1 MLQSDVILLLPSPGA
16 DAPAVIVPPT
26 EGAACDDLQISYQT
40 LGDLV
45 IRAQESLAQ
54 LGVAAGARV
63 AVALP
68 NGVDFVVL
76 FLALIRQRA
85 VVSPLNPD
93 AKFNEQAEMLERIQ
107 PSWTIIAQNAVQS
120 PVVEASTA
128 QHIAVAEF
136 VWGEAGQQVFLRRIS
151 QQNVL
156 PSSPAALVAPHEVC
170 PDDLVLLHYTS
181 GTTGLPKAV
190 GLTHATILA
199 SVRILIKAHDLSPT
213 DRTVIVAPFFH
224 VGGTCSSL
232 LCTLASGGCI
242 ILPRSLS
249 GKFWHHFSEFGATW
263 YHAVPTMHRLL
274 LSFPRPDKP
283 VPIRFVRS
291 GGSGISGSLIA
302 QLERDLCCPVLE
314 GYGMTETV
322 QAVFCNR
329 IGSTHRQAGHYP
341 VPEEMEVKIRVPDG
355 ESFQLIDQPDRTG
368 EICIRG
374 PCVISGYL
382 GDPDASREAFHDGY
396 FRTGDLGTLHRD
408 GRLQVT
414 GRIKEMINKGGEK
427 ISPLEIEKIL
437 LAHEAIQQVACFKVP
452 DEAYGEDI
460 GVAVMLKPEYN
471 LKPVDIKR
479 FVRQESVNFK
489 VPKIVAFV
497 DSIPT
502 NRSGKYMRS
511 SLAEQFGT
519 VAAPRATTV
528 A

>member
-1 MLQSDVILLLPSPGA
+1 MLQSDLILLSSQGP
-16 DAPAVIVPPT
+16 DAPAIIVPPA
-26 EGAACDDLQISYQT
+26 EGAVGDALRISYQN
-40 LGDLV
+40 LGELV
-45 IRAQESLAQ
+45 IQAQESLAQ
-54 LGVAAGARV
+54 LGIAAGNRV

-68 NGVDFVVL
+68 NGVEFVIL

-93 AKFNEQAEMLERIQ
+93 AKFNEQSEMLERIQ
-107 PSWTIIAQNAVQS
+107 PSWTIVPRNSEQS
-120 PVVEASTA
+120 PVVDSSKA

-136 VWGEAGQQVFLRRIS
+136 VWEEAAQKVILRSIAQQDALR
-151 QQNVL
+151 
-156 PSSPAALVAPHEVC
+156 SSPSALVAPNEVR

-199 SVRILIKAHDLSPT
+199 SVRILIKAHALSPT

-232 LCTLASGGCI
+232 LCTLSSGGCI

-274 LSFPRPDKP
+274 LSFPRPTEA

-291 GGSGISGSLIA
+291 GGSGISRDLIA
-302 QLERDLCCPVLE
+302 QLERDLGCPVLE
-314 GYGMTETV
+314 GYGMTESV

-329 IGSTHRQAGHYP
+329 VGSVHRQAGHYP
-341 VPEEMEVKIRVPDG
+341 VPEEMEVKLRIPDG
-355 ESFQLIDQPDRTG
+355 ESFRLTDQLGQTG

-374 PCVISGYL
+374 PCLISGYL
-382 GDPDASREAFHDGY
+382 DDPDANHEAFYDGF
-396 FRTGDLGTLHRD
+396 FRTGDLGTLLRD
-408 GRLQVT
+408 GWLQVT

-427 ISPLEIEKIL
+427 ISPLDIEKII
-437 LAHEAIQQVACFKVP
+437 LAHDAIQQVACFKVP

-460 GVAVMLKPEYN
+460 GKFLPC
-471 LKPVDIKR
+471 
-479 FVRQESVNFK
+479 
-489 VPKIVAFV
+489 
-497 DSIPT
+497 
-502 NRSGKYMRS
+502 
-511 SLAEQFGT
+511 SLSLIALG
-519 VAAPRATTV
+519 V
-528 A
+528 

>member
-1 MLQSDVILLLPSPGA
+1 MSAGAFTISTANYLVNMLQSDLILLPSPGS
-16 DAPAVIVPPT
+16 DAPAIIVPPA
-26 EGAACDDLQISYQT
+26 EGAVSNTLQISYKSLGELVSQT
-40 LGDLV
+40 
-45 IRAQESLAQ
+45 QESLAQ
-54 LGVAAGARV
+54 LGIAAGNRV

-68 NGVDFVVL
+68 NGVDFVIL

-93 AKFNEQAEMLERIQ
+93 AKFNEQSEMLERIQ
-107 PSWTIIAQNAVQS
+107 PSWTIVPKNAEQS
-120 PVVEASTA
+120 PVVDASKA

-136 VWGEAGQQVFLRRIS
+136 AWGEAAQQVLLRIIV
-151 QQNVL
+151 QQDAL
-156 PSSPAALVAPHEVC
+156 PSSPAALVTPNEVH
-170 PDDLVLLHYTS
+170 PNDLVLLHYTS

-199 SVRILIKAHDLSPT
+199 SVRILIKAHALCPT

-232 LCTLASGGCI
+232 LCTLSSGGCI
-242 ILPRSLS
+242 ILPPSLS
-249 GKFWHHFSEFGATW
+249 GKFWHHFREFRATW

-274 LSFPRPDKP
+274 LSFPRPKEG

-291 GGSGISGSLIA
+291 GGSGISRDLIA
-302 QLERDLCCPVLE
+302 QLERDLGCPVLE

-329 IGSTHRQAGHYP
+329 MNSTHRQAGHYP
-341 VPEEMEVKIRVPDG
+341 IPDEMEVKIRVPDG
-355 ESFQLIDQPDRTG
+355 ELFQLTDQQDLTG

-382 GDPDASREAFHDGY
+382 DDPDANREAFHNGY
-396 FRTGDLGTLHRD
+396 FRTGDLGTLH
-408 GRLQVT
+408 GNGQLQVT

-427 ISPLEIEKIL
+427 ISPLDIEKII

-460 GVAVMLKPEYN
+460 GK
-471 LKPVDIKR
+471 
-479 FVRQESVNFK
+479 
-489 VPKIVAFV
+489 
-497 DSIPT
+497 SIC
-502 NRSGKYMRS
+502 
-511 SLAEQFGT
+511 
-519 VAAPRATTV
+519 
-528 A
+528 